1 VSNRPLEEIAE
12 LLLRGAREHGATAA
26 DVVVAEGDSLTV
38 GVRLGKVEKV
48 QRSRAKH
55 LGLRVFVGDRSAIT
69 STADFST
76 DSLANLATDS
86 VALARVTAPD
96 SFAGLP
102 APDELAATQPDLHLY
117 DDAIGAVSAEQATEW
132 CRAGEAAA
140 METDRRIGNSE
151 GAEFDGGSHRVLYAA
166 SNGFRGQY
174 RSSSCS
180 LSVVPV
186 ATENGS
192 MQRDYWYSV
201 QRRLADLEAPE
212 EVGRKAAARA
222 LRRLGA
228 RPVRTCEAP
237 VVFDPETA
245 ASLLRHLAG
254 AVSGNTLY
262 KGMSFLNG
270 KLGERV
276 AADFVN
282 VYDDGSLV
290 GHLGSKPF
298 DGEGVATRR
307 TAILEGGVLTS
318 YLFDCYSAR
327 KLQSRSTGNA
337 ARSVGDAPHV
347 SATNLYLAAG
357 DTSPDDIIGSVR
369 SGLYVTDLMGFGVNP
384 VTGDYSRGAGGS
396 WIENGE
402 LTYPVEE
409 ITIAGNLLQMFRNIE
424 VVGNDLHFRRAV
436 SAPTLKISKLTIA
449 GQ

>member
-1 VSNRPLEEIAE
+1 MSNRPLEEIAT
-12 LLLRGAREHGATAA
+12 LLLREARQHGATAA

-55 LGLRVFVGDRSAIT
+55 LGLRVFVGERSAIT
-69 STADFST
+69 SSADFSS
-76 DSLANLATDS
+76 DSLLNLAAES

-96 SFAGLP
+96 SFSGLP
-102 APDELAATQPDLHLY
+102 ESSELAVAPKDMNLY

-140 METDRRIGNSE
+140 MEMDPRLGNSE

-166 SNGFRGQY
+166 SNGFQGEY
-174 RSSSCS
+174 TSSSCS

-201 QRRLADLEAPE
+201 NRHLAGLEAPE
-212 EVGRKAAARA
+212 EIGRKAATRA

-228 RPVRTCEAP
+228 RQVRTCEVP
-237 VVFDPETA
+237 VVFDPEMS

-254 AVSGNTLY
+254 AVSGNSLY

-270 KLGERV
+270 KLGERI
-276 AADFVN
+276 APDFVH
-282 VYDDGSLV
+282 VTDDGSLP
-290 GHLGSKPF
+290 GRLGSKPF
-298 DGEGVATRR
+298 DGEGLPTRR
-307 TAILEGGVLTS
+307 TSIIDGGVLTS

-327 KLQSRSTGNA
+327 KLQSHSTGNA
-337 ARSVGDAPHV
+337 ARSVGDTPHV
-347 SATNLYLAAG
+347 SATNLFLAAG
-357 DTSPDDIIGSVR
+357 DTSPEDIIRSVC

-384 VTGDYSRGAGGS
+384 VTGDYSRGAGGI

-402 LTYPVEE
+402 LTHPVEE
-409 ITIAGNLLQMFRNIE
+409 ITIAGNLLEMLRNIE

-436 SAPTLKISKLTIA
+436 SAPTVKISKLTVA

>member
-1 VSNRPLEEIAE
+1 M
-12 LLLRGAREHGATAA
+12 
-26 DVVVAEGDSLTV
+26 DVD
-38 GVRLGKVEKV
+38 
-48 QRSRAKH
+48 
-55 LGLRVFVGDRSAIT
+55 
-69 STADFST
+69 
-76 DSLANLATDS
+76 
-86 VALARVTAPD
+86 P
-96 SFAGLP
+96 
-102 APDELAATQPDLHLY
+102 
-117 DDAIGAVSAEQATEW
+117 
-132 CRAGEAAA
+132 
-140 METDRRIGNSE
+140 RIRNSE
-151 GAEFDGGSHRVLYAA
+151 GAEFDGGTHQVLYAA
-166 SNGFRGQY
+166 SNGFQGEY

-186 ATENGS
+186 ASENGS
-192 MQRDYWYSV
+192 MQRDYWYSA
-201 QRRLADLEAPE
+201 QRHLADLEAPE

-228 RPVRTCEAP
+228 RQVPTCEVP

-254 AVSGNTLY
+254 AVSGNALY

-270 KLGERV
+270 KLGERI
-276 AADFVN
+276 APDFVHVN
-282 VYDDGSLV
+282 DDGTLV

-307 TAILEGGVLTS
+307 TAIIEGGVLTG

-347 SATNLYLAAG
+347 SATNLFLAAG
-357 DTSPDDIIGSVR
+357 DTSPEDIIGSVE

-384 VTGDYSRGAGGS
+384 VTGDYSRGAGGL
-396 WIENGE
+396 WIENGK

-409 ITIAGNLLQMFRNIE
+409 ITVAGNLLQMFRNIE
-424 VVGNDLHFRRAV
+424 VVGNDLHYRRAV
-436 SAPTLKISKLTIA
+436 SAPTIKIAKLTIA